1 MSNLTPAIPPNNPG
15 GEDFQG
21 GVLWLA
27 GDWQLAALAASSVL
41 LEAARKLLLKLL
53 RIVRGK
59 ARGNA
64 Q

>member
-1 MSNLTPAIPPNNPG
+1 MSGGWRAIG
-15 GEDFQG
+15 Y
-21 GVLWLA
+21 WL
-27 GDWQLAALAASSVL
+27 LAALAASSVL

-53 RIVRGK
+53 RIVWGK